1 MKTPLS
7 AILLAAILLAAVLFT
22 ASCGGKNRPPVK
34 SRPPVIRTR
43 PFQFS
48 YADKRQPEN
57 VRSGGE
63 VPQIAFNFVYG
74 YEEIQGENLQLHWQ
88 GKINLS
94 REETVIIQTSALV
107 RLKID
112 DVEFDFRKNRTDNT
126 QYTLSKGEHSVSVDY
141 EPSWH
146 TVSAVVKFRPP
157 VEKARAP
164 EALAADIKAKSRD
177 IVRFATVYHTV
188 ASDERGVPIDS
199 NLEYDAV
206 LPVPADSKEQIIVLN
221 SYDLV
226 NVVMQPEKGAR
237 IKAIVATPTIGTI
250 SGSDAPV
257 YRLDTAPPDTNY
269 FTAGCHCI
277 GGINLSCNTKTPSY
291 EPIQNLS
298 QTLFGKPVD
307 YFYHSRYFKQEWF
320 ANERMQAIKQRTDS
334 EHQKALAQCGGSE
347 AVTFDRNP
355 LTSSQGSLK
364 TDDKPSWFAKMND
377 TVPAQGFKA
386 YYFTQDSIG
395 KPVASE
401 TVSHIAINYPY
412 ETFHNINAEKF
423 AALWVGNITV
433 PTDTL
438 MDMQYD
444 SSWADLRIRVDGK
457 IVHERT
463 VKDEQSNPNQA
474 ERFDLPLSKGTHR
487 LEVEYINHWH
497 TVGFALHPQPKQ
509 LNAPDSEAQAL
520 VDNPNYAVIRAEV
533 YESSKLDSSLKTALP
548 SSGKPVVLLLKS
560 YNSVFWQI
568 ERGDTDIK
576 AVIIEDGKGVVQGSR
591 APVLRVNRLPNATR
605 TAYEFYQYDPA
616 AIGAG
621 DWKAGKSHS
630 SQQDKIAPT
639 D

>member
-1 MKTPLS
+1 MKTPLF
-7 AILLAAILLAAVLFT
+7 AVLLAAVLFT
-22 ASCGGKNRPPVK
+22 SSCSEK
-34 SRPPVIRTR
+34 SRSPVIQTG

-48 YADKRQPEN
+48 YADKTQPEN

-63 VPQIAFNFVYG
+63 VPQIAFNFVYA
-74 YEEIQGENLQLHWQ
+74 YDKIQGENLKLHWQ
-88 GKINLS
+88 GKIKLS
-94 REETVIIQTSALV
+94 REEAVIIQTAAPV

-112 DVEFDFRKNRTDNT
+112 DTEFDFRKNRTDNT
-126 QYTLSKGEHSVSVDY
+126 QYTLSKGEHNVSVDY

-146 TVSAVVKFRPP
+146 AGSVVVNFLPAT
-157 VEKARAP
+157 EAARTP
-164 EALAADIKAKSRD
+164 EALAADIKAASGD

-188 ASDERGVPIDS
+188 ASDERGIPIDS

-206 LPVPADSKEQIIVLN
+206 LPVPTDSKEQIIVLN

-277 GGINLSCNTKTPSY
+277 GGIHLSCNTKTPSY

-320 ANERMQAIKQRTDS
+320 ANERMQAIKQRTDN

-347 AVTFDRNP
+347 AVTFDRNALSTP
-355 LTSSQGSLK
+355 QGSLK
-364 TDDKPSWFAKMND
+364 TDDKPSWFSRMND

-401 TVSHIAINYPY
+401 TVPHIAINYPY

-444 SSWADLRIRVDGK
+444 LSQADLRIRVDGK

-463 VKDEQSNPNQA
+463 VKDGQNDHNPA
-474 ERFDLPLSKGTHR
+474 DRFDLLLSKGKHQI
-487 LEVEYINHWH
+487 EVEYINHWH

-509 LNAPDSEAQAL
+509 LAAPDSEAQAL
-520 VDNPNYAVIRAEV
+520 VNNPNYAVIRAEV

-548 SSGKPVVLLLKS
+548 SSDKPVVLLLKS
-560 YNSVFWQI
+560 HDSVFWQI
-568 ERGDTDIK
+568 EQGDTDIK
-576 AVIIEDGKGVVQGSR
+576 AVIIEDGKGIVQGSR
-591 APVLRVNRLPNATR
+591 APVLRVNRLPNAAR
-605 TAYEFYQYDPA
+605 TDREFYQYSRAVID
-616 AIGAG
+616 AG
-621 DWKAGKSHS
+621 DWKTGKSDGK
-630 SQQDKIAPT
+630 QQGEITPT
-639 D
+639 N

>member
-1 MKTPLS
+1 MKTPLF
-7 AILLAAILLAAVLFT
+7 AVLLAAVLFT
-22 ASCGGKNRPPVK
+22 SSCSEK
-34 SRPPVIRTR
+34 SRPPVIQTG

-48 YADKRQPEN
+48 YADKTQPEN

-63 VPQIAFNFVYG
+63 VPQIAFNFVYA
-74 YEEIQGENLQLHWQ
+74 YDKIQGENLKLHWQ
-88 GKINLS
+88 GKIKLS
-94 REETVIIQTSALV
+94 REEAVIIQTAAPV

-112 DVEFDFRKNRTDNT
+112 DVEFDFRKNLAHNP
-126 QYTLSKGEHSVSVDY
+126 QHTLSKGEHSVSVDY

-146 TVSAVVKFRPP
+146 AGSVVVNFLPAT
-157 VEKARAP
+157 EAARTP
-164 EALAADIKAKSRD
+164 KALAADIKAKSGD
-177 IVRFATVYHTV
+177 IVRFATVDHTT

-199 NLEYDAV
+199 NLEYDAI

-221 SYDLV
+221 SHDMV

-237 IKAIVATPTIGTI
+237 IKAIVTTPTIGTI

-277 GGINLSCNTKTPSY
+277 GGIHLSCNTKTPSY

-307 YFYHSRYFKQEWF
+307 YFYHSRDFKQEWF
-320 ANERMQAIKQRTDS
+320 ANERMQAIKQRTDN

-377 TVPAQGFKA
+377 TVPSQGFKA
-386 YYFTQDSIG
+386 YYFTQDNIG

-438 MDMQYD
+438 MDMQYNL
-444 SSWADLRIRVDGK
+444 SWADLRIRVDGK

-463 VKDEQSNPNQA
+463 VKDGQNDHNPA
-474 ERFDLPLSKGTHR
+474 DRFDLLLSKGKHQI
-487 LEVEYINHWH
+487 EVEYINHWH

-520 VDNPNYAVIRAEV
+520 VGNPNYAVIRAEV

-560 YNSVFWQI
+560 HDSVFWQI
-568 ERGDTDIK
+568 EQGDTDIK

-605 TAYEFYQYDPA
+605 TDHEFYQYNPA

-621 DWKAGKSHS
+621 DWKAGKSHG

>member
-7 AILLAAILLAAVLFT
+7 AVLLAAVLFT
-22 ASCGGKNRPPVK
+22 ASCGEKNRPPVK
-34 SRPPVIRTR
+34 SHPPVIRTG

-74 YEEIQGENLQLHWQ
+74 YEEIQGENLKLHWQ
-88 GKINLS
+88 GKIKLS
-94 REETVIIQTSALV
+94 QEEAVIIQTAAPV

-112 DVEFDFRKNRTDNT
+112 DTEFDFRKNLAHNP
-126 QYTLSKGEHSVSVDY
+126 QHTLSKGEHSVSVDY

-146 TVSAVVKFRPP
+146 AGSVVVNFLPAS
-157 VEKARAP
+157 EKARAP

-206 LPVPADSKEQIIVLN
+206 LPVPTDSKEQIIVLN

-277 GGINLSCNTKTPSY
+277 GGIHLSCNTKTPSY

-320 ANERMQAIKQRTDS
+320 ANERMQAIKQRTDN

-347 AVTFDRNP
+347 AVTFDRNALSTP
-355 LTSSQGSLK
+355 QGSLK
-364 TDDKPSWFAKMND
+364 TDDKPSWFSRMND

-401 TVSHIAINYPY
+401 TVPHIAINYPY

-444 SSWADLRIRVDGK
+444 LSQADLRIRVDGK

-463 VKDEQSNPNQA
+463 VKDGQNDHNPA
-474 ERFDLPLSKGTHR
+474 DRFDLLLSKGKHQI
-487 LEVEYINHWH
+487 EVEYINHWH

-509 LNAPDSEAQAL
+509 LAAPDSEAQAL
-520 VDNPNYAVIRAEV
+520 VNNPNYAVIRAEV

-548 SSGKPVVLLLKS
+548 SSDKPVVLLLKS
-560 YNSVFWQI
+560 HDSVFWQI
-568 ERGDTDIK
+568 EQGDTDIK
-576 AVIIEDGKGVVQGSR
+576 AVIIEDGKGIVQGSR
-591 APVLRVNRLPNATR
+591 APVLRVNRLPNAAR
-605 TAYEFYQYDPA
+605 TDREFYQYSRAVID
-616 AIGAG
+616 AG
-621 DWKAGKSHS
+621 DWKTGKSDGK
-630 SQQDKIAPT
+630 QQGEITPT
-639 D
+639 N